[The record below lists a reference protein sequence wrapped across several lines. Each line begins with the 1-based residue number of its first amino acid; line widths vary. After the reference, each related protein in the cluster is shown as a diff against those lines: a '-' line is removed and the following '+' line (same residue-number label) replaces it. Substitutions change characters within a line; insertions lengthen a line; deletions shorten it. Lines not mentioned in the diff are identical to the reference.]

1 MGFSLVAA
9 AAIIGFS
16 VIMAIE
22 IVVSTT
28 VPTIIDVHNALDDM
42 KERAIDQIQTS
53 VNITDVTSEVNG
65 SNFDINITVKNIGSI
80 TLKTTYFNI
89 LVNGTDKS
97 FSCSKIYI
105 HPENEVYFNVSNI
118 QDTGNLRLKVITNNG
133 ISDYYDFNLT

>member
-16 VIMAIE
+16 VVMAIE

-28 VPTIIDVHNALDDM
+28 VPTILDVHNAFDEM
-42 KERAIDQIQTS
+42 KDRAIDQIQTG

-65 SNFDINITVKNIGSI
+65 SNYDINITVKNIGSV
-80 TLKTTYFNI
+80 TLKTSYFNI

-97 FSCSKIYI
+97 FTCSKIYI
-105 HPENEVYFNVSNI
+105 YPENEVYFNVSSI
-118 QDTGNLRLKVITNNG
+118 EETGNLRMKVITNNG
-133 ISDYYDFNLT
+133 ISDYYDFNLP

>member
-16 VIMAIE
+16 VVMAIE

-28 VPTIIDVHNALDDM
+28 FPTIIDVQNAFDEM
-42 KERAIDQIQTS
+42 KDRAIDQIQTG

-65 SNFDINITVKNIGSI
+65 SNYDINITVKNIGSV

-89 LVNGTDKS
+89 LVNGTDQS
-97 FSCSKIYI
+97 FTCSKIYI
-105 HPENEVYFNVSNI
+105 YPENEVYFNVSSI
-118 QDTGNLRLKVITNNG
+118 QETGNLRLKVITNNG
-133 ISDYYDFNLT
+133 ISDYYDFNLP